1 MLNLILCE
9 LYQQLKRGKVSLS
22 TRYRL
27 KKEDV
32 AIHRKEGITGQKKHW
47 TRALDGGDK
56 NGVHTKGKTICGNL

>member
-1 MLNLILCE
+1 M
-9 LYQQLKRGKVSLS
+9 
-22 TRYRL
+22 
-27 KKEDV
+27 